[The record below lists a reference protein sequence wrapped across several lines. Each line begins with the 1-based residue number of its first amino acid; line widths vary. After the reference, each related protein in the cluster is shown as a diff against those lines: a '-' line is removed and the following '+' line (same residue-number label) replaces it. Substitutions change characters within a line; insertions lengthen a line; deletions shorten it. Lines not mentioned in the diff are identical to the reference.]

1 MSSEEIFK
9 ILKDCLIELFEM
21 PEEKITLEAHIYDD
35 LDIDS
40 IDAIDI
46 VDHIR
51 KKTGY
56 RMEAADFKEVRV
68 LGDIVRI
75 VEQKLNESHS

>member
-1 MSSEEIFK
+1 MSSEEIFN
-9 ILKDCLIELFEM
+9 ILKDCLIELFEI
-21 PEEKITLEAHIYDD
+21 PAEKITLEAHIYDD

-56 RMEAADFKEVRV
+56 RMEAADFKEVRT